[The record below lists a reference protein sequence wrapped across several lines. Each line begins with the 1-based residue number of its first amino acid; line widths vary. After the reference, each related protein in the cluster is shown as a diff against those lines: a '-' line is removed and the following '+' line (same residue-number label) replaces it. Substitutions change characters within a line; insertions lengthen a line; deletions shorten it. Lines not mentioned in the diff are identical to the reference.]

1 LATSVS
7 GDSNIASQPEA
18 MQPSAARLRRQ
29 RVILLLI
36 FGMAVLPFGLAT
48 LYYAYAQG
56 DRSIAT
62 SNNGRFL
69 KPTAHV
75 ADLQLQT
82 LSGPEFAQ
90 HKWRLLLLRP
100 NQCIDACA
108 KAEHDLRAM
117 PLLLGRDAPRVQI
130 ALVTRDET
138 IIDSGPPVT
147 VLRAKGQVQ
156 NISDG
161 LLLVDPLD
169 NVVLWYSYA
178 QVAKPLLEDMR
189 HLLKVSGFG

>member
-1 LATSVS
+1 
-7 GDSNIASQPEA
+7 
-18 MQPSAARLRRQ
+18 
-29 RVILLLI
+29 
-36 FGMAVLPFGLAT
+36 MAILPFGLAA
-48 LYYAYAQG
+48 LYYEYVRG
-56 DRSIAT
+56 DQTIAT

-69 KPTAHV
+69 KPPARV
-75 ADLQLQT
+75 ADLQLQP

-100 NQCIDACA
+100 AQCVDVCA

-117 PLLLGRDAPRVQI
+117 PLLFGRDAPRVQI
-130 ALVTRDET
+130 ALVTRDEAIT
-138 IIDSGPPVT
+138 TSDPSIT

-156 NISDG
+156 NINDG

-169 NVVLWYSYA
+169 NVVLWYSYQ